1 MTVILTIMYVAIVF
15 AIYYFDK
22 ISSNIVDTT
31 ISLVFV
37 GVAVSSYFIYVASL
51 KNTMISL
58 GSIIYLIAVIVVAFL
73 VLFVIAYIQKRWFLT
88 TPIILLTIFWLSAFA
103 FKEYKNSQKITSKN
117 FHIKLPKIYQAIET
131 NNLVE
136 FKKQIELNKQKLK
149 SIDYLLYY
157 QIKPDDNRFEY
168 FEILIDNGLMNTR
181 FFIDFIQEYYTNP
194 KYRLYNI
201 VDRIN
206 SSLIRYKNNEDIN
219 EIARRL
225 NVEQKSK
232 YLNNILKHLK
242 IHNQGSKKPLYLYD
256 KEKFIIER
264 FTNNL
269 QIFSTLNHKDK
280 MIYIDM
286 FKVIIQNNIYF
297 FGDEDFKEFKED
309 FLLDLKNNYWSVE
322 KKYLD
327 ILITT
332 I

>member
-1 MTVILTIMYVAIVF
+1 LRIF
-15 AIYYFDK
+15 K
-22 ISSNIVDTT
+22 
-31 ISLVFV
+31 
-37 GVAVSSYFIYVASL
+37 
-51 KNTMISL
+51 
-58 GSIIYLIAVIVVAFL
+58 
-73 VLFVIAYIQKRWFLT
+73 KRWFLT

-206 SSLIRYKNNEDIN
+206 SSLIRYKNNEDIS

-232 YLNNILKHLK
+232 YLNNIKNPQSRLKKASLS
-242 IHNQGSKKPLYLYD
+242 I
-256 KEKFIIER
+256 
-264 FTNNL
+264 
-269 QIFSTLNHKDK
+269 
-280 MIYIDM
+280 
-286 FKVIIQNNIYF
+286 
-297 FGDEDFKEFKED
+297 
-309 FLLDLKNNYWSVE
+309 
-322 KKYLD
+322 
-327 ILITT
+327 
-332 I
+332 